1 MHAQSKR
8 NYIFLPINHKT
19 LMCVENLLLYLRNRK
34 VFYHKFQRD
43 KKKNAE
49 SRSQTNWSHILA
61 AQIEYYLLLFKK
73 KKGWILMTMKLKG
86 KYSYN
91 KMQNQKQN

>member
-49 SRSQTNWSHILA
+49 SRSQTN
-61 AQIEYYLLLFKK
+61 
-73 KKGWILMTMKLKG
+73 
-86 KYSYN
+86 
-91 KMQNQKQN
+91 